1 MSLSFIRIREQNNG
15 RIVSFAPGKGGYV
28 DLVDE
33 EEPPLRNL
41 QRDDILVMSI
51 YGTPHEILSLLRSSR
66 DGTIVTYFD
75 CYAMIDGVIYRGND
89 CEKNL
94 LDKLADITDSKK
106 NITVFACIDVYNVA
120 EGTGAFGAAVK
131 EYFISTGEYN
141 YISSAY
147 SNRAGD

>member
-1 MSLSFIRIREQNNG
+1 MSLSFVRIREQNNG
-15 RIVSFAPGKGGYV
+15 RIVSFDPGKGGYV

-41 QRDDILVMSI
+41 QRDDILVMRI

-75 CYAMIDGVIYRGND
+75 CYAMIDGVTYRGND
-89 CEKNL
+89 CKANL
-94 LDKLADITDSKK
+94 LDKLAENNDGMK

-120 EGTGAFGAAVK
+120 EETGTFGAAVK

-141 YISSAY
+141 YIASAY
-147 SNRAGD
+147 SNHTGD